1 MKGSPKDQFKKHS
14 RIHDIRKSN
23 RKIHHLSIDMKN
35 TRNDRKINSEH
46 CNGYLMTLK
55 SSRMIKKNEER
66 QEGTF
71 TSSNSRS
78 LSTEEAR
85 YLGSFLPICLSLFT
99 VSLSVKYPILSQDA
113 IFCAEEMEHIH
124 TTRGYFIA
132 ESGAQH
138 NIHTATRYFI
148 ALTVSMYNS
157 TQLNS
162 AKCWTCKQVHKKK

>member
-1 MKGSPKDQFKKHS
+1 
-14 RIHDIRKSN
+14 
-23 RKIHHLSIDMKN
+23 
-35 TRNDRKINSEH
+35 
-46 CNGYLMTLK
+46 MTLK

-78 LSTEEAR
+78 LSAEEAR

-124 TTRGYFIA
+124 STRGYFIA

-162 AKCWTCKQVHKKK
+162 AKCWTCKQVHKKKWSLYESAHVLFRGTLQFLGLKSDIQCTRNVIFFFHFLLSYLKRNSP

>member
-1 MKGSPKDQFKKHS
+1 
-14 RIHDIRKSN
+14 
-23 RKIHHLSIDMKN
+23 
-35 TRNDRKINSEH
+35 
-46 CNGYLMTLK
+46 MTLK

-162 AKCWTCKQVHKKK
+162 AKCWTCKQVHTKKNDHFMNQPMFFLGVPFNFWVWNLIYSVQGMLFFSSTFY